1 VVTNLHAMS
10 AQIEMPPMTTHHIGA
25 ILGWLIFGFSFS
37 VFAIIGVILLVGL
50 AIKNGILL
58 VDRTNLNRQRGL
70 ARLPALLEAG
80 PAQLRPILMT
90 STTIAVALLPT
101 AAIWRSRMSER

>member
-1 VVTNLHAMS
+1 MS

-50 AIKNGILL
+50 ANKNGILL

-80 PAQLRPILMT
+80 PALLEAGPAQLRPILMT

-101 AAIWRSRMSER
+101 ALRSGEAG